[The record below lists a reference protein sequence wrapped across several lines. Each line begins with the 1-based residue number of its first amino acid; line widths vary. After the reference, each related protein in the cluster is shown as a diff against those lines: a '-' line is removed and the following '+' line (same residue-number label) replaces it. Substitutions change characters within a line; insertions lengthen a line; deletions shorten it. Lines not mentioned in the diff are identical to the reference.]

1 MIKKDKVQNY
11 QYVFLIKID
20 QYPIL
25 FKNSKEFDED
35 LVFSRHFSQRIIGDV
50 NG

>member
-11 QYVFLIKID
+11 QYVFLITID

-25 FKNSKEFDED
+25 FKNSKEFDD
-35 LVFSRHFSQRIIGDV
+35 LVFSRHFSQRLIGDV